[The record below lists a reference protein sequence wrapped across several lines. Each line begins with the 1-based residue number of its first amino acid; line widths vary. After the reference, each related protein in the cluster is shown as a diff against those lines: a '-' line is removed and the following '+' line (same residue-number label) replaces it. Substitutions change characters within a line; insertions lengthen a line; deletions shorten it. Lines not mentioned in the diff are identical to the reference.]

1 MKAKIL
7 ALLRERED
15 YVSGQELCQRFGV
28 SRTAVWKAMG
38 QLKKE
43 GYQIEAV
50 QNRGYRLASNR
61 QVYGRHELE
70 SRMDTA
76 WAGKPVCFYEEL
88 ASTNLQAKL
97 DAENGA
103 REGTLI
109 VADMQT
115 AGRGRRGRSWSSPP
129 GTNVYFT
136 LILKPDFRVEL
147 ASMVTLVMGLAVAE
161 GIRETC
167 GLEARIKWPND
178 IVVNGKKVCGILAE
192 MSTERD
198 FIHYVVMG
206 VGINVARQD
215 FPPEIAQTA
224 SCLEQECGRAVSRAE
239 IMVNVMR
246 AFEKY
251 YGIFCRDGS
260 LAGLLERYNGML
272 AGKEGEVRVL
282 DPKGRIPGH
291 FQGHQPCGRAAG
303 GAGGRH
309 GGACVRRRGVRAGD
323 LRVCVK
329 RGKDCHA
336 RGFEKDCCAHGP
348 GPDCGRAPG
357 LGSLSTGCG
366 EGTER
371 GRSGGGDRWRVGIW
385 CCAQPMPMSR
395 NIISMSSLAGF
406 RNPFR
411 RSCASCACCSP
422 RR

>member
-1 MKAKIL
+1 
-7 ALLRERED
+7 
-15 YVSGQELCQRFGV
+15 
-28 SRTAVWKAMG
+28 
-38 QLKKE
+38 
-43 GYQIEAV
+43 
-50 QNRGYRLASNR
+50 
-61 QVYGRHELE
+61 
-70 SRMDTA
+70 MDTA
-76 WAGKPVCFYEEL
+76 WAGRPVCFYEEL

-239 IMVNVMR
+239 IMVNVMK
-246 AFEKY
+246 AFETY
-251 YGIFCRDGS
+251 YGIFRGDGS
-260 LAGLLERYNGML
+260 LAGLLDRYNGML
-272 AGKEGEVRVL
+272 AGKDGEVRIL
-282 DPKGRIPGH
+282 DPKGEYRGISRGINP
-291 FQGHQPCGRAAG
+291 AG
-303 GAGGRH
+303 ELLVEREDGTVEPVYAGEVS
-309 GGACVRRRGVRAGD
+309 VR
-323 LRVCVK
+323 
-329 RGKDCHA
+329 
-336 RGFEKDCCAHGP
+336 
-348 GPDCGRAPG
+348 
-357 LGSLSTGCG
+357 
-366 EGTER
+366 
-371 GRSGGGDRWRVGIW
+371 GIY
-385 CCAQPMPMSR
+385 
-395 NIISMSSLAGF
+395 GYV
-406 RNPFR
+406 
-411 RSCASCACCSP
+411 
-422 RR
+422 